1 MKKSGLL
8 LALLLSGLL
17 VFGVTGCNDAP
28 EEPIEIYD
36 EIVPPPP
43 EVPVPVVP
51 EPEPVPPEDLTAPEP
66 DVSEPAVPDPEPAY
80 EVPVDAEDSK
90 IYTLGDFPDEI
101 LLKAPPEYGEMREA
115 PVLFSHSL
123 HAAFDCGDC
132 HHDDQGRPWDG
143 TYEITGCMSSG
154 CHDMT
159 AAETPEDRRNI
170 RYFYKAYHD
179 MCMTGCHRDL
189 SRAGE
194 PSGPI
199 ACPDCHQ
206 RDE

>member
-17 VFGVTGCNDAP
+17 VLGVAGCNDAP
-28 EEPIEIYD
+28 EEPVESSD
-36 EIVPPPP
+36 ETAPPSP
-43 EVPVPVVP
+43 EV
-51 EPEPVPPEDLTAPEP
+51 PEPVPPEDLTAPEP
-66 DVSEPAVPDPEPAY
+66 DVSEPAVPDSAPADPEPAY
-80 EVPVDAEDSK
+80 EVPEDAEDSQ
-90 IYTLGDFPDEI
+90 IYNQGDFPDEI

-143 TYEITGCMSSG
+143 TYEITGCMISG
-154 CHDMT
+154 CHDMA
-159 AAETPEDRRNI
+159 AAETPADRRDI

-189 SRAGE
+189 ARAGE
-194 PSGPI
+194 PSGPT

-206 RDE
+206 QDE